1 MINDKK
7 LRSRVKLFGNIL
19 GNILHSQAGYR
30 VFRAVEALRKGYIRL
45 HKLENPRKRAQ
56 LVRLIK
62 RLDPVTLTHVIRSFS
77 IYFSLLFTCLTHHFK
92 QFKITF

>member
-62 RLDPVTLTHVIRSFS
+62 RLDPVTLK
-77 IYFSLLFTCLTHHFK
+77 SLVCGLTVAVPAD
-92 QFKITF
+92 Q